1 MAIEACGGRPWRRA
15 IEGGYAPRWI
25 ALALLAL
32 LAACTAAPPAPV
44 PPPTL
49 VPPPAAP
56 PPKPAEQPYF
66 SQSGLASIYG
76 LKQQG
81 HRTASGEP
89 LDNRALTAAHRRLP
103 FYTVVRVTVVAT
115 GKTVK
120 VRINDRGPFVSGRIV
135 DLSQAAAAALGI
147 LRDGTA
153 PVRIE
158 VYASDQP

>member
-1 MAIEACGGRPWRRA
+1 MAIEACGRRPWRRVIDGSHA
-15 IEGGYAPRWI
+15 QRWTL
-25 ALALLAL
+25 LALLAL
-32 LAACTAAPPAPV
+32 LAACTAAPPPPV
-44 PPPTL
+44 PPPPPA
-49 VPPPAAP
+49 PPPAAP
-56 PPKPAEQPYF
+56 PPQPLELPYF

-103 FYTVVRVTVVAT
+103 FYTVVRVTVPAT

-120 VRINDRGPFVSGRIV
+120 VRVNDRGPFVSGRII

-147 LRDGTA
+147 LNDGTA

>member
-1 MAIEACGGRPWRRA
+1 MANGACGRLPWRRV
-15 IEGGYAPRWI
+15 IDGGHTQRWTL
-25 ALALLAL
+25 LALLAL
-32 LAACTAAPPAPV
+32 LSACAVAPPPPV
-44 PPPTL
+44 PPPTPA
-49 VPPPAAP
+49 PPPAAP

-66 SQSGLASIYG
+66 SQSGLASMYG

-89 LDNRALTAAHRRLP
+89 LDNRALTAAHRSLP
-103 FYTVVRVTVVAT
+103 FYTVVRVTVLAT

-135 DLSQAAAAALGI
+135 DLSQAAAAMLGI
-147 LRDGTA
+147 LNDGTA
-153 PVRIE
+153 PVRVE